1 MTYLARHWQYGVYWR
16 DNQWYTWRYECRSN
30 NLYQCP
36 TSQQGRIFDPLPGVS
51 WWFRDAGS
59 AHSVHGPS
67 LWPARRFGTLYQTAW
82 EIRILAGTASDVCWR
97 RFYLQCSLRCFRT
110 IRSTNWLT
118 YLFGNLRLK
127 NVRTLSLLLYFYNQ
141 KAILNILSTT
151 FYSRTMKI
159 YH

>member
-1 MTYLARHWQYGVYWR
+1 MPVSDVSARQHLRSATRRFFTVPR
-16 DNQWYTWRYECRSN
+16 CRLST
-30 NLYQCP
+30 LGP
-36 TSQQGRIFDPLPGVS
+36 R
-51 WWFRDAGS
+51 
-59 AHSVHGPS
+59 PS
-67 LWPARRFGTLYQTAW
+67 LRPARRFGTLYQTAW

-151 FYSRTMKI
+151 FYVFEGLNWPQCCHNTVPLSHDYREWRHRSVAQISKSATE
-159 YH
+159 Y